1 MQPKGFERALGLG
14 ELLSGI
20 GRETLAAELGRALGR
35 PIAVTALT
43 GETVLGEPT
52 EAGESVRRVPLRY
65 DLEVVG
71 YLQARECDE
80 ARLRALGRILEFFFQ
95 SSARYFLASELH
107 LEVVQADFQALTHKH
122 QSLVHSEAR
131 YKALAENLEAR
142 VKEQVGLIE
151 DTQRQL
157 YQAEKMASVGQL
169 AAGVAHEINN
179 PIGFIRSN
187 LNTARSYVEKLE
199 TFRRTLKTQGVPQ
212 DWAWM
217 EADLDFVLED
227 FRALLAESLSGA
239 ERVARIVADL
249 KGFSAVDQA
258 GQSSV
263 DLNEQ
268 LRAVGDIAATQ
279 IRGCAELVLDLG
291 PLPAVRCQ
299 PGQLNQVFL
308 NLLLNALQAVE
319 GRGEIRIATDVR
331 DRQIRIR
338 IADTGRGI
346 PEAILPRIFE
356 PFFTTR
362 AVGQGTGLGLTVSRD
377 IVVAHGGR
385 IEVESRVG
393 AGTTF
398 TVWLPVA
405 PD

>member
-1 MQPKGFERALGLG
+1 MQPKGFERALGVG

-20 GRETLAAELGRALGR
+20 ARETLAAELGRALGR
-35 PIAVTALT
+35 PISVTT
-43 GETVLGEPT
+43 PSGETLLGEPA
-52 EAGESVRRVPLRY
+52 EPGETVRRVPLRY

-71 YLQARECDE
+71 YLQASACDE
-80 ARLRALGRILEFFFQ
+80 GRLRALGGILELFFLA
-95 SSARYFLASELH
+95 SARYFLASELH
-107 LEVVQADFQALTHKH
+107 QEVVQADFHELAHKH
-122 QSLVHSEAR
+122 QLLAHSEAR
-131 YKALAENLEAR
+131 YKALAAELEAR
-142 VKEQVGLIE
+142 VQEQVGLIE
-151 DTQRQL
+151 HTQRQL

-179 PIGFIRSN
+179 PLGFIRSN
-187 LNTARSYVEKLE
+187 LNTARSYVETLE
-199 TFRRTLKTQGVPQ
+199 TFGRTLKTQGVPQ
-212 DWAWM
+212 ASAWV
-217 EADLDFVLED
+217 EADLDFVLDD
-227 FRALLAESLSGA
+227 FRALLAESLAGA

-258 GQSSV
+258 GEASV

-268 LRAVGDIAATQ
+268 LRSVGDIAATQ
-279 IRGCAELVLDLG
+279 FRGRAELVLDLG

-308 NLLLNALQAVE
+308 NLMLNAIQAME
-319 GRGEIRIATDVR
+319 GRGQIRIATDVR
-331 DRQIRIR
+331 DHQIRVR

-346 PEAILPRIFE
+346 PEDILPRIFE

-362 AVGQGTGLGLTVSRD
+362 EVGQGTGLGLTVSRD

-398 TVWLPVA
+398 TVWLPIG